1 MAAAGEGPDPMV
13 AIGEIFGESVRA
25 LQRNKMRAG
34 LTMLGVIIGVGSVVA
49 TFAIGQGAK
58 AQVQE
63 QIRSLGSNVIMVF
76 SGSNQAG
83 GVRGGTGTFQ
93 ALTPDDAKA
102 IVSECPSVKVA
113 SPTVRTAAQ
122 IVAADQNWN
131 TGVQGGDENY
141 LTVREWP
148 IDSGRGFTTSDVR
161 AAAKVCL
168 LGTTTA
174 RQLFG
179 DADPVGA
186 TIRIKK
192 LPFQVIG
199 VLASKGSTSWGQ
211 DQDDIVVAPLTTVQ
225 QKLLNS
231 RLRINSILVSA
242 QDESLVDQAI
252 DEISALLRQRHRLGQ
267 SEPDDFMVRSQ
278 AEIADTAAS
287 TSQVMTLLLSSVALV
302 SLLVGGIGIMN
313 IMLVS
318 VTERTREIGVR
329 RALGAR
335 GNDILLQFLAESALV
350 SLIGGAIGVGLGIG
364 IAKIVSKVA
373 MWPTL
378 IGADSIAIA
387 FGFSALVGLFFGY
400 YPARIAARLDPIES
414 LRYE

>member
-1 MAAAGEGPDPMV
+1 MV
-13 AIGEIFGESVRA
+13 ALSEVLQEAVRA
-25 LQRNKMRAG
+25 LQRNKMRAA
-34 LTMLGVIIGVGSVVA
+34 LTMLGVIIGVASVIA

-76 SGSNQAG
+76 SGSNMAG
-83 GVRGGTGTFQ
+83 GVRGGTGTYQ
-93 ALTPDDAKA
+93 GLTAEDAKA
-102 IVSECPSVKVA
+102 IMSECPSVKVA
-113 SPTVRTAAQ
+113 SPTVRTSAQ

-131 TGVQGGDENY
+131 TSIQGGDENY
-141 LTVREWP
+141 LTIREWP
-148 IDSGRGFTTSDVR
+148 VDSGRGFTTSDVR

-186 TIRIKK
+186 MVRIKK

-231 RLRINSILVSA
+231 RLRIGSIVVSA
-242 QDESLVDQAI
+242 VSESRVDQAI
-252 DEISALLRQRHRLGQ
+252 DEITSLLRQRHRLGL
-267 SEPDDFMVRSQ
+267 SDPDDFMVRSQ
-278 AEIADTAAS
+278 AEIASAAAS

-335 GNDILLQFLAESALV
+335 GSDILLQFLAESALV
-350 SLIGGAIGVGLGIG
+350 SLIGGAVGVGLGIG
-364 IAKIVSKVA
+364 IAKLVSQIA
-373 MWPTL
+373 SWPTL
-378 IGADSIAIA
+378 VGIDSIAIA
-387 FGFSALVGLFFGY
+387 FGFSALIGLFFGF
-400 YPARIAARLDPIES
+400 YPARTAARLDPIDS

>member
-1 MAAAGEGPDPMV
+1 
-13 AIGEIFGESVRA
+13 
-25 LQRNKMRAG
+25 MRAA
-34 LTMLGVIIGVGSVVA
+34 LTMLGVIIGVASVIA

-76 SGSNQAG
+76 SGSNVAG
-83 GVRGGTGTFQ
+83 GVRGGTGTYQ
-93 ALTPDDAKA
+93 GLTPEDARA
-102 IVSECPSVKVA
+102 IQTEYPSVKIA
-113 SPTVRTAAQ
+113 SPTVRTQAQ
-122 IVAADQNWN
+122 IVYGDQNWN
-131 TGVQGGDENY
+131 TTIQGGDENY

-148 IDSGRGFTTSDVR
+148 ASSGREFTTSDVR

-174 RQLFG
+174 RELFG
-179 DADPVGA
+179 DSDPLGEI
-186 TIRIKK
+186 IRIKK

-199 VLASKGSTSWGQ
+199 LLGSKGSTSWGQ
-211 DQDDIVVAPLTTVQ
+211 DQDDIIVAPLTTVQ
-225 QKLLNS
+225 QKLMSS
-231 RLRINSILVSA
+231 RLRIGSILVSA
-242 QDESLVDQAI
+242 ADELRVEQAI
-252 DEISALLRQRHRLGQ
+252 EEITALLRQRHRVAVG
-267 SEPDDFMVRSQ
+267 EPDDFSVRSQ
-278 AEIADTAAS
+278 AEIASTAAS
-287 TSQVMTLLLSSVALV
+287 TSQVMTTLLSSIALV

-335 GNDILLQFLAESALV
+335 GGDILLQFLAESALV
-350 SLIGGAIGVGLGIG
+350 SLIGGVVGIALGIG
-364 IAKIVSKVA
+364 VAGLVSKFA
-373 MWPTL
+373 AWPTL

-387 FGFSALVGLFFGY
+387 FGFSALVGLFFGF
-400 YPARIAARLDPIES
+400 YPARTAARLDPIDS

>member
-1 MAAAGEGPDPMV
+1 
-13 AIGEIFGESVRA
+13 
-25 LQRNKMRAG
+25 MRAA
-34 LTMLGVIIGVGSVVA
+34 LTMLGVIIGVASVIA

-76 SGSNQAG
+76 SGSNVAG

-93 ALTPDDAKA
+93 GLTPEDARA
-102 IVSECPSVKVA
+102 IQTECPSVRIA
-113 SPTVRTAAQ
+113 SPTVRTQAQ
-122 IVAADQNWN
+122 IVFGDQNWN
-131 TGVQGGDENY
+131 TTIQGGDENY

-148 IDSGRGFTTSDVR
+148 IASGREFTTSDVR

-174 RQLFG
+174 RELFG
-179 DADPVGA
+179 DTDPIGEI
-186 TIRIKK
+186 IRIKK

-199 VLASKGSTSWGQ
+199 LLGNKGSTSWGQ
-211 DQDDIVVAPLTTVQ
+211 DQDDIIVAPLPTVQ
-225 QKLLNS
+225 QKLMSS
-231 RLRINSILVSA
+231 RLRIGSILVSA
-242 QDESLVDQAI
+242 TDERRVDQAI
-252 DEISALLRQRHRLGQ
+252 EEITALLRQRHRLVLG
-267 SEPDDFMVRSQ
+267 EPDDFMVRSQ
-278 AEIADTAAS
+278 AEIASAAAS
-287 TSQVMTLLLSSVALV
+287 TSRVMTTLLSSIALV

-335 GNDILLQFLAESALV
+335 GSDILLQFLAESALV
-350 SLIGGAIGVGLGIG
+350 SLIGGTVGIGLGIG
-364 IAKIVSKVA
+364 VAALVSRFA
-373 MWPTL
+373 SWPTL
-378 IGADSIAIA
+378 IGPDSIAIA
-387 FGFSALVGLFFGY
+387 FGFSALVGLFFGF
-400 YPARIAARLDPIES
+400 YPARTAARLDPIDS